1 MDSCTWT
8 LEDPSNG
15 AWGTECNNIFSL
27 EDGTP
32 SENRMLTINRSSVGG
47 SPGVKKATLTACC
60 SS

>member
-32 SENRMLTINRSSVGG
+32 SENRMRF
-47 SPGVKKATLTACC
+47 CC
-60 SS
+60 FCGRLLLEQILEEEEEEEDDG

>member
-8 LEDPSNG
+8 LEDPSDG

-32 SENRMLTINRSSVGG
+32 SENRMRF
-47 SPGVKKATLTACC
+47 CC
-60 SS
+60 FCGRPLLEQIFDEE